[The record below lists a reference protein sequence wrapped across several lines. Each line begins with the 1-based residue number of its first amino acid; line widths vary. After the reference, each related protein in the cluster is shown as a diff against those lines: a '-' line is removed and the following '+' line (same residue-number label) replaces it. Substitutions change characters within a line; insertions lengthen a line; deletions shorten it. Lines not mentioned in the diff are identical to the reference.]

1 MLCLMSVNHR
11 RSREL
16 FWWALYVVKN
26 LQYQA
31 GAVSGVAVDFILFPL
46 DTIKTRVQSSQGFI
60 QSGGFKGVYRGVG
73 SVGFGSAPGGTS
85 SDPSI
90 PWRGSWT
97 AAAFF
102 TTYET
107 LKKQVPKL
115 SSSLNQ
121 NSSMTHLLAATGGE
135 FVGPK
140 QQIFG
145 KADSRCHAW

>member
-1 MLCLMSVNHR
+1 M
-11 RSREL
+11 
-16 FWWALYVVKN
+16 
-26 LQYQA
+26 
-31 GAVSGVAVDFILFPL
+31 SGVAVDFILFPL

-73 SVGFGSAPGGTS
+73 SVGFGSAPGGMLLNVTE
-85 SDPSI
+85 PC
-90 PWRGSWT
+90 GSRS

-107 LKKQVPKL
+107 LKKHVPKL

-135 FVGPK
+135 FVRPLCSSCAMLISGIMLN
-140 QQIFG
+140 QS
-145 KADSRCHAW
+145 AYRNR

>member
-1 MLCLMSVNHR
+1 MNVNHR
-11 RSREL
+11 HSRGL
-16 FWWALYVVKN
+16 FWWALILVKS
-26 LQYQA
+26 LHFQA

-73 SVGFGSAPGGTS
+73 SVGLGSAPGGMSPILSTRS
-85 SDPSI
+85 RS
-90 PWRGSWT
+90 SWT

-107 LKKQVPKL
+107 LKKHVPKL
-115 SSSLNQ
+115 SSSLTQ

-135 FVGPK
+135 FVCRLRPRVYE
-140 QQIFG
+140 
-145 KADSRCHAW
+145 ADNRYHAW

>member
-1 MLCLMSVNHR
+1 M
-11 RSREL
+11 
-16 FWWALYVVKN
+16 
-26 LQYQA
+26 
-31 GAVSGVAVDFILFPL
+31 SGVAVDFILFPL

-73 SVGFGSAPGGTS
+73 SVGFGSAPGGMSCVLRIPLRS
-85 SDPSI
+85 SS
-90 PWRGSWT
+90 T

-107 LKKQVPKL
+107 LKKHVPKL

-135 FVGPK
+135 FVCPS
-140 QQIFG
+140 QSPFH
-145 KADSRCHAW
+145 KADIRYHA